1 MGGIGSGNRVHS
13 IRDLKIR
20 RIDRAWK
27 NIDLILEGRENELKP
42 FQQKASLDIAL
53 RIMPNKIEGDNLV
66 KEIIIVHT
74 TNKENLTGNICREI
88 PIPIS

>member
-53 RIMPNKIEGDNLV
+53 RTMPNKIEGDNLV